1 MLPALGNVI
10 FCNLDLTPSQM
21 NWLKAILV
29 FGIVFYLL
37 LAFFG
42 VKNIYQY
49 LWLQKRYKRVTL
61 CAIYVLSELQCL
73 LRIAQNALF
82 LHSDKVALQIE
93 VCALEMR
100 QLETAMP

>member
-1 MLPALGNVI
+1 MLPAFGNVI

-82 LHSDKVALQIE
+82 LHSDKVALQMEI
-93 VCALEMR
+93 CALGMR
-100 QLETAMP
+100 QLEAVMP

>member
-1 MLPALGNVI
+1 MLPAFGNVI

-37 LAFFG
+37 LASFG

-82 LHSDKVALQIE
+82 LHSDKVALQMEI
-93 VCALEMR
+93 CALGMR
-100 QLETAMP
+100 QLETVMP